1 MSQLKGPEGTWR
13 HRWRVPGKSGVSP
26 KRAVVDLE
34 SEEVAGSA
42 PDCEELRE
50 AREDWS
56 DTLGVNHYS
65 SGHCSRLCGERKRRK
80 QIWNTADVT
89 VWRRSATGVVTPA
102 GSVEKESGEGKSGLL
117 QM

>member
-1 MSQLKGPEGTWR
+1 MTGPGEEA
-13 HRWRVPGKSGVSP
+13 GVSP

-50 AREDWS
+50 ARG
-56 DTLGVNHYS
+56 LGVF
-65 SGHCSRLCGERKRRK
+65 GGE
-80 QIWNTADVT
+80 
-89 VWRRSATGVVTPA
+89 SATVVVTAA

>member
-1 MSQLKGPEGTWR
+1 MTGPGEEA
-13 HRWRVPGKSGVSP
+13 GVSP

-50 AREDWS
+50 ARG
-56 DTLGVNHYS
+56 LGVF
-65 SGHCSRLCGERKRRK
+65 GGE
-80 QIWNTADVT
+80 
-89 VWRRSATGVVTPA
+89 SATVVVTAA
-102 GSVEKESGEGKSGLL
+102 GSVEKESGESKSGIL

>member
-1 MSQLKGPEGTWR
+1 MADVSAEGAGGDLAASVTGPGEEA
-13 HRWRVPGKSGVSP
+13 GVSP

-50 AREDWS
+50 ARG
-56 DTLGVNHYS
+56 LGVF
-65 SGHCSRLCGERKRRK
+65 GGE
-80 QIWNTADVT
+80 
-89 VWRRSATGVVTPA
+89 SATVVVTAA
-102 GSVEKESGEGKSGLL
+102 GSVEKESGESKSGIL